1 MKRLVIWALALGML
15 AGVAALALA
24 ADDYLSQQ
32 GFYIGKDFP
41 AEQVIAHNYQA
52 AWLDARNKLQLRK
65 VVKVL
70 GKEKLELGEAQYKV
84 YLHYQRHDRP
94 EAFQDDILVKRLDTD
109 IWVMTD
115 RSGNPD
121 NNSQVLSRVM
131 KNPTP

>member
-1 MKRLVIWALALGML
+1 MRRLLIWALALGLL
-15 AGVAALALA
+15 AGMAASASA
-24 ADDYLSQQ
+24 ADDYLTQK

-41 AEQVIAHNYQA
+41 APQVIAYNYEQ
-52 AWLDARNKLQLRK
+52 AWLDARNTLQLRK

-70 GKEKLELGEAQYKV
+70 GKEKLEKGEAAYKV

-94 EAFQDDILVKRLDTD
+94 DALQDDILVKRLDTD

-121 NNSQVLSRVM
+121 TNTQVLSRVM